1 MKIADMIPG
10 NLYVWCG
17 DRKSYHLYMGN
28 RQSIPIYKSKR
39 GRKQNIYDDGE
50 FGNFGKW
57 REATYEE
64 RAELL

>member
-1 MKIADMIPG
+1 
-10 NLYVWCG
+10 
-17 DRKSYHLYMGN
+17 MGN